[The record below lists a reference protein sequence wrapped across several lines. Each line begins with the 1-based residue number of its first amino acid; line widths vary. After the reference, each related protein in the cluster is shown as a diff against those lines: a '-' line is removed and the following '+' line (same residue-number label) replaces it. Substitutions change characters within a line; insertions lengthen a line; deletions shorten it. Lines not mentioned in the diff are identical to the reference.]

1 MYILCVYAIMAP
13 AHESE
18 TIVFNFRKLLS
29 TLPNYAL
36 VSIGVNRSDTL
47 LVCFAA
53 TQVQTRYW
61 SCMELGQLSIL
72 YMQLLINQPKFK
84 ETYSETYHIYNHHKF
99 QLNLLK
105 ILTMYYY
112 CATPILIFD
121 MKYFGLS
128 HFTSCYLKT
137 MYC

>member
-1 MYILCVYAIMAP
+1 M
-13 AHESE
+13 H
-18 TIVFNFRKLLS
+18 
-29 TLPNYAL
+29 
-36 VSIGVNRSDTL
+36 TL

-84 ETYSETYHIYNHHKF
+84 EAYSETYHIYNHHKF

-105 ILTMYYY
+105 IFTMYYY

>member
-105 ILTMYYY
+105 IFTMYYY

>member
-1 MYILCVYAIMAP
+1 MAP

-99 QLNLLK
+99 QLNSLK